1 MNNYKTYERMI
12 SLRVKLLHEERVV
25 PSKQSWGHRY
35 LRIEEGPSK
44 ETKGTG
50 LRRENRGTGEVT
62 EARQRMRNVNCVKFK
77 AGISKRLHRI
87 RMTLARIVLVEWGS
101 LKVDFNSWRSA

>member
-1 MNNYKTYERMI
+1 MNNYKTLEGMI

-25 PSKQSWGHRY
+25 PSKESWGHRY

-50 LRRENRGTGEVT
+50 LRRKNRG
-62 EARQRMRNVNCVKFK
+62 RNRR
-77 AGISKRLHRI
+77 GHRSQAKNEECQLCQI
-87 RMTLARIVLVEWGS
+87 QGRDQQEIA
-101 LKVDFNSWRSA
+101 

>member
-50 LRRENRGTGEVT
+50 LRRKNRGTGEVT
-62 EARQRMRNVNCVKFK
+62 EARQRMRNVSVSNSRQ
-77 AGISKRLHRI
+77 G
-87 RMTLARIVLVEWGS
+87 LARDCI
-101 LKVDFNSWRSA
+101 R